1 MRENVL
7 GLRAV
12 LALSLSLRLTLT
24 LTLALT
30 LTLPLP
36 LPLTPTPH
44 QVRVLCFR
52 GEHAK
57 AAALVTE
64 SGDLAGA
71 YHLAKQY
78 EAQEDIREA
87 VQYFQLAKRYNHASR
102 LARAH
107 GLTGELSSL
116 ALQAP
121 PKMMAE
127 SAAYFEER
135 NMPAQ
140 AVELYQKAGNTSR
153 AIDLCFRHRLFDR

>member
-1 MRENVL
+1 M
-7 GLRAV
+7 
-12 LALSLSLRLTLT
+12 LAS
-24 LTLALT
+24 
-30 LTLPLP
+30 
-36 LPLTPTPH
+36 
-44 QVRVLCFR
+44 VRVLCFR

-78 EAQEDIREA
+78 EAQEDVREA
-87 VQYFQLAKRYNHASR
+87 VQYFQLAKRFNHASR
-102 LARAH
+102 LARLH